1 MHSILIYF
9 KLTSDS
15 QKYSTASIFL
25 FQTFFNKSILLYL
38 SPIHLQK
45 TDNIWSFILM
55 SRVNFILMS
64 QVKCFAQSLQT
75 YFNYRSVLNK

>member
-25 FQTFFNKSILLYL
+25 FQAFFNKVYCYIYR
-38 SPIHLQK
+38 Q
-45 TDNIWSFILM
+45 FISSAYTRLKL
-55 SRVNFILMS
+55 F
-64 QVKCFAQSLQT
+64 
-75 YFNYRSVLNK
+75 